1 MSQAREPIRATR
13 AKSFSPTET
22 SNQTTTTNP
31 LKHLFD
37 TIFSYDGNVML
48 AALVS
53 LLLVI
58 LFVLLLHV
66 YAKWFLSQAHHRR
79 RGSMAVS
86 RRVLG
91 PNRFQHFHTFTFD
104 PTTNN
109 LTTNAPKGLDTSTI
123 ATIPLFVYKSEEQCF
138 LECVICLSP
147 FEDEEV
153 GRRLSKCGHC
163 FHVECIDMWL
173 HSHTSCPICRAPVV
187 TPSQSDQP
195 KTDQVG
201 EESVPEGTVVIEVSD
216 SGYVENHHD
225 VVEETSAD
233 SLRDESSSSPLMVG
247 CSLKRMLSRNR
258 RESKLFPST
267 NGTDASV

>member
-1 MSQAREPIRATR
+1 ML
-13 AKSFSPTET
+13 SFNPTQT
-22 SNQTTTTNP
+22 ANQTTNP
-31 LKHLFD
+31 LKHLIG

-66 YAKWFLSQAHHRR
+66 YAKWFLAQAHHRR

-109 LTTNAPKGLDTSTI
+109 LSSNAPKGLDPSTI
-123 ATIPLFVYKSEEQCF
+123 STIPLFVYKSDEEDF
-138 LECVICLSP
+138 HKHPECVICLSP
-147 FEDEEV
+147 FEDDDV
-153 GRRLSKCGHC
+153 GRNLPKCGHC

-173 HSHTSCPICRAPVV
+173 HSHMSCPICRAPVV
-187 TPSQSDQP
+187 VPVQSDQA
-195 KTDQVG
+195 KAETSSVVG
-201 EESVPEGTVVIEVSD
+201 EESAEGTVVIEVSD
-216 SGYVENHHD
+216 SGYVENRHD
-225 VVEETSAD
+225 IVEESSTD
-233 SLRDESSSSPLMVG
+233 SVSDESSSSLLMVG

-258 RESKLFPST
+258 PESKVFPST
-267 NGTDASV
+267 NGSDASA

>member
-1 MSQAREPIRATR
+1 MF
-13 AKSFSPTET
+13 SFNPTET
-22 SNQTTTTNP
+22 PNQTTTTTTNP

-37 TIFSYDGNVML
+37 TIFSYNGNVML

-66 YAKWFLSQAHHRR
+66 YAKWFLAQAHHRR

-104 PTTNN
+104 LTTNN
-109 LTTNAPKGLDTSTI
+109 LTTNTPKGLDSSTI
-123 ATIPLFVYKSEEQCF
+123 ATIPLFVYKSEEEHFHQHV
-138 LECVICLSP
+138 ECVICLSP
-147 FEDEEV
+147 FEDDDV
-153 GRRLSKCGHC
+153 GRCLPKCGHC

-173 HSHTSCPICRAPVV
+173 HSHMSCPICRAPVV
-187 TPSQSDQP
+187 APAQSDQVKP
-195 KTDQVG
+195 EVVG
-201 EESVPEGTVVIEVSD
+201 EESAAEAVVIEVSD
-216 SGYVENHHD
+216 SGYVENNHD
-225 VVEETSAD
+225 GVEETSAD
-233 SLRDESSSSPLMVG
+233 SLSDESSSSPLIVG

-258 RESKLFPST
+258 PESKVFPST
-267 NGTDASV
+267 NGNDVSV